1 MFHSISL
8 FIKISCNIFF
18 QKHLHRFDKMSRDNM
33 VKKVVTS
40 YEKLKNEWAKK
51 AKNLDTC
58 GKYLSEIKV
67 CNVTDICL
75 K

>member
-1 MFHSISL
+1 
-8 FIKISCNIFF
+8 
-18 QKHLHRFDKMSRDNM
+18 M